1 MLIIGMSS
9 RSITALLVV
18 LTFLAGCTAP
28 SESMQPEEDVAL
40 TPVPSTLSFTAP
52 TLDRAEDGGARHDLR
67 SSFDGPVL
75 LLWVAAGCSGCH
87 DWTAMLKQELE
98 SGNISNTTNIVSIHR
113 YPAFESVESVAQR
126 YGDENASH
134 HTPWPLLLPA
144 EDTNVIDAESGRM
157 TDVNLYR
164 AFQQP
169 VTPTLQVLDADGR
182 LVWVSKTYWA
192 NSTVL
197 AEALN
202 IMNTGGR

>member
-1 MLIIGMSS
+1 
-9 RSITALLVV
+9 
-18 LTFLAGCTAP
+18 
-28 SESMQPEEDVAL
+28 MQPEEDVAL

-87 DWTAMLKQELE
+87 DWTDMLKQELE

-144 EDTNVIDAESGRM
+144 EDTTVIDAESGRM